1 MSGME
6 CAAILFDLDGV
17 LVDSL
22 PVAERILREWAGL
35 RGVDA
40 DRAVALS
47 HGRRDVDLIPL
58 LAPHLDVDAE
68 VGWIIGR
75 EEHAF
80 DGITPMPGAVRL
92 LAIIPADRWAVVT
105 SGTRAVARGRIA
117 AAGLP
122 EPAALVAADDVTAGK
137 PDPEP
142 YLRGAELLGVP
153 PRRCLVIEDAM
164 SGVRAAAAAGIPCL
178 GVGGEVEPAA
188 VAAHVASLDEVT
200 ARVEDGVIRLGFL
213 HDHEGSGA
221 YCTPDPS

>member
-1 MSGME
+1 MGDIDTGGVTDELE
-6 CAAILFDLDGV
+6 CAAVLFDLDGV

-22 PVAERILREWAGL
+22 PVAERILREWAAL
-35 RGVDA
+35 RDVDA

-58 LAPHLDVDAE
+58 LVPHLDVEAE

-75 EEHAF
+75 EERAF

-92 LAIIPADRWAVVT
+92 LTSIPAGRWAVVT

-122 EPAALVAADDVTAGK
+122 EPAALVAADDVRAGK

-142 YLRGAELLGVP
+142 YLRGAELLGVL

-164 SGVRAAAAAGIPCL
+164 PGVRAAAAAGIPCL
-178 GVGGEVEPAA
+178 GVGGEVAPAT
-188 VAAHVASLDEVT
+188 VAAHVASLDEV
-200 ARVEDGVIRLGFL
+200 AAQVEDGVIRLTL
-213 HDHEGSGA
+213 
-221 YCTPDPS
+221 P

>member
-1 MSGME
+1 
-6 CAAILFDLDGV
+6 
-17 LVDSL
+17 
-22 PVAERILREWAGL
+22 
-35 RGVDA
+35 
-40 DRAVALS
+40 
-47 HGRRDVDLIPL
+47 
-58 LAPHLDVDAE
+58 

-92 LAIIPADRWAVVT
+92 LASIPADRWAVVT
-105 SGTRAVARGRIA
+105 SGTRAVALGRIA

-142 YLRGAELLGVP
+142 YLRGAGLLGVL

-178 GVGGEVEPAA
+178 GVGAEVPPAA
-188 VAAHVASLDEVT
+188 VTTHVAGLDQLAASVD
-200 ARVEDGVIRLGFL
+200 DGVIRLTV
-213 HDHEGSGA
+213 
-221 YCTPDPS
+221 CPSP